1 MRKLTLVNSAWTEDR
16 CQRTDYC
23 YDEGGGTNNGRL
35 TRVKWNWMLNA
46 SSVEVPCPMG
56 GGFTEQYSYNAAGR
70 ILSKNLLLTKL
81 VSGNTGTA
89 NLLAN
94 WTYNNEGQVTSVT
107 YPQRFEEAIQTRRE
121 VSHGFDGMARLS
133 SVQTKLGTQ

>member
-1 MRKLTLVNSAWTEDR
+1 
-16 CQRTDYC
+16 
-23 YDEGGGTNNGRL
+23 
-35 TRVKWNWMLNA
+35 
-46 SSVEVPCPMG
+46 MG